1 MKINVLGRII
11 LFNFLIIFAIY
22 KCVDFQNSSKE
33 FRKKMLFYLELSSG
47 YPKAL
52 IDLFMRD
59 ITREFII
66 SICVAF
72 LSSILAMFNYRI
84 GKWISGLMTILV
96 GLIYYNPFT
105 NVSKNIKKE
114 RYKIINF
121 IPTIKCIA
129 ISIIGLIMILT
140 ALGYKNKE
148 KNETIKEKEIDK
160 AKKE

>member
-11 LFNFLIIFAIY
+11 LFTFLIIFSIY
-22 KCVDFQNSSKE
+22 KCIDFQNSSKE
-33 FRKKMLFYLELSSG
+33 FRKKMLFYLEFSSG

-66 SICVAF
+66 SICVAV

-84 GKWISGLMTILV
+84 GKWISGLMTIIV
-96 GLIYYNPFT
+96 GLVYYNPFT
-105 NVSKNIKKE
+105 NVSKNIKKG
-114 RYKIINF
+114 RYKVINF

-129 ISIIGLIMILT
+129 IGIVGIIMILT
-140 ALGYKNKE
+140 AFNYKKKDKTEN
-148 KNETIKEKEIDK
+148 IKEKETDK
-160 AKKE
+160 TKKE

>member
-1 MKINVLGRII
+1 
-11 LFNFLIIFAIY
+11 
-22 KCVDFQNSSKE
+22 
-33 FRKKMLFYLELSSG
+33 
-47 YPKAL
+47 
-52 IDLFMRD
+52 MRD

-96 GLIYYNPFT
+96 GLVYYNPFT

>member
-1 MKINVLGRII
+1 MKINVIGRII
-11 LFNFLIIFAIY
+11 LFHFLIIYAVI
-22 KCVDFQNSSKE
+22 KCIDFQNSSKD

-66 SICVAF
+66 SICVAV

-84 GKWISGLMTILV
+84 GKWISGLMTIMV

-105 NVSKNIKKE
+105 NIRKNIKKE
-114 RYKIINF
+114 RYDMINYL
-121 IPTIKCIA
+121 PTIKCI
-129 ISIIGLIMILT
+129 IICITGIIMILT
-140 ALGYKNKE
+140 ALTCTKKQSTGKTDKNK
-148 KNETIKEKEIDK
+148 KE
-160 AKKE
+160 